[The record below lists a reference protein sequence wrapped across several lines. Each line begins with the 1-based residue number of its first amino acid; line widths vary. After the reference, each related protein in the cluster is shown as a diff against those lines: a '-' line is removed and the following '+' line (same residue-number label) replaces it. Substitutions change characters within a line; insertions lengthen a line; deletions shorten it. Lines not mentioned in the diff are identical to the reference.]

1 MIKNTWQERIANYVD
16 SMITKQFGRIS
27 NLEVTEAR
35 QINPFLVRFFK
46 LVNNLQISHLHEKLV
61 IELKKY

>member
-16 SMITKQFGRIS
+16 SMITKQFGRIT

-35 QINPFLVRFFK
+35 
-46 LVNNLQISHLHEKLV
+46 
-61 IELKKY
+61 